1 MIAEKL
7 YIDELVKSYEE
18 ISSQLLRL
26 AEKMTEEEFTAIPF
40 EGSWTAAQVCEH
52 IIKSNKS
59 IVNALKAEGKLVAR
73 NADQRIPE
81 LKSLFLDFTNKFQS
95 PAPVVPTQLSYKKET
110 FVYELKKTT
119 EDAKELSKAVNE
131 FEAIN
136 VPGFGEL
143 TKLELLYFIIFHT
156 QRHIQQ
162 LKKVVEKVVSKH

>member
-7 YIDELVKSYEE
+7 YITELAESYGE
-18 ISSQLLRL
+18 ISSQLLWL
-26 AEKMTEEEFTAIPF
+26 TEKMTEEEFTAIPF

-59 IVNALKAEGKLVAR
+59 IVNALKTEGTIIAR
-73 NADQRIPE
+73 SPDQRIRE
-81 LKSLFLDFTNKFQS
+81 IRDLFLDFTNKFQS
-95 PAPVVPTQLSYKKET
+95 PASVVPTQLNYKKET
-110 FVYELKKTT
+110 FVYDLRKTT
-119 EDAKELSKAVNE
+119 EDAKELSKTVNG

-156 QRHIQQ
+156 QRHIHQ